1 MGQSAGRGSKEKAVL
16 GDGALT
22 FREFAM
28 QEPVPLATIQAAILG
43 LLRSRDDAVLF
54 GAQAVNAYCD
64 EPRMTQDVDVLSL
77 SARALAEEIR
87 AQLADRFHL
96 AIRVREL
103 GSGRDFRVFQVRKPR
118 NRHLADVRSVEELPP
133 AQRIGGILVATVPEL
148 IARKLLAYQRRKGQ
162 PKSGTD
168 WRDLAVLL
176 LAFPELKT
184 EAGAVG
190 DRLRALG
197 AREDDMAAWR
207 ALVAEAI
214 RAEPDENDEA

>member
-1 MGQSAGRGSKEKAVL
+1 VL

-28 QEPVPLATIQAAILG
+28 QEPVPLATIQAAILE
-43 LLRSRDDAVLF
+43 LVRSRDDAVLF

>member
-1 MGQSAGRGSKEKAVL
+1 ML

-28 QEPVPLATIQAAILG
+28 QEPVPLATIQAAILEI
-43 LLRSRDDAVLF
+43 LRSRDDAVLF

-77 SARALAEEIR
+77 SARALAEEMR

-103 GSGRDFRVFQVRKPR
+103 ASGRDFRVFQVRTPR
-118 NRHLADVRSVEELPP
+118 NRHLAAVRSVEELPP

>member
-1 MGQSAGRGSKEKAVL
+1 LTADTAGA
-16 GDGALT
+16 
-22 FREFAM
+22 
-28 QEPVPLATIQAAILG
+28 P
-43 LLRSRDDAVLF
+43 RD
-54 GAQAVNAYCD
+54 
-64 EPRMTQDVDVLSL
+64 
-77 SARALAEEIR
+77 
-87 AQLADRFHL
+87 
-96 AIRVREL
+96 
-103 GSGRDFRVFQVRKPR
+103 
-118 NRHLADVRSVEELPP
+118 RHLADVRSVEELPP
-133 AQRIGGILVATVPEL
+133 ARRIGGILVATVPEL

-168 WRDLAVLL
+168 WRDLAALL

-214 RAEPDENDEA
+214 RAEPDEGDES

>member
-1 MGQSAGRGSKEKAVL
+1 ML

-28 QEPVPLATIQAAILG
+28 QEPVPLATIQAAILEI
-43 LLRSRDDAVLF
+43 LRSRDDAVLF

-77 SARALAEEIR
+77 SARALAEEMR

-103 GSGRDFRVFQVRKPR
+103 ASGRDFRVFQVRTPR
-118 NRHLADVRSVEELPP
+118 NRHLAAVRSVEELPP

-197 AREDDMAAWR
+197 AREDDMAWR